1 MEVQDIGLNGVEEI
15 PKLLEETRAVRRQT
29 RWIRIGFVLL
39 ILLTIVLFLSAIYS
53 HFKRF
58 DVEKLGE
65 EMAKRAERAW
75 PVIASEI
82 EGLVKNVLPTVE
94 ASLMKELEEAGPQ
107 IAQRFDQEAQTF
119 ENNVKKGIETAL
131 KEHLVQANRAQ
142 AIKIVQEAFPEY
154 GDEKK
159 VDELVQKLQESF
171 LLYAQKRL
179 LTMLAQYYDTLL
191 GFEKAF
197 NQIKAQIAPD
207 EQPATFDAVLGLW
220 LEVVYQKMGGDSALE
235 VSKPEKGKGKK

>member
-1 MEVQDIGLNGVEEI
+1 MEAQDIVKMGIEEI

-29 RWIRIGFVLL
+29 RWIRIGFVVL
-39 ILLTIVLFLSAIYS
+39 ILLTIALFLSAIYS

-65 EMAKRAERAW
+65 EMAKRAEKAW

-94 ASLMKELEEAGPQ
+94 ASLLKELEEAGPQ
-107 IAQRFDQEAQTF
+107 IAQRFDQEAAIF
-119 ENNVKKGIETAL
+119 ESNVKKGIEAAL
-131 KEHLVQANRAQ
+131 REQLIYANRAQ
-142 AIKIVQEAFPEY
+142 AINIIKEAFPEY

-159 VDELVQKLQESF
+159 VDELVQSLLESF
-171 LLYAQKRL
+171 LLSAQKKL

-197 NQIKAQIAPD
+197 NQIRAQIAPE

-220 LEVVYQKMGGDSALE
+220 LEVVYQKMGGDSPLE
-235 VSKPEKGKGKK
+235 VSKPAKDKGKK